1 MKSKR
6 NIRLNKRGSY
16 IIEAAV
22 ILPVFILTVIV
33 LAGIIP
39 WISSC
44 ENIIFSAA
52 DEMRLETVR
61 TYLTD
66 KAGQLALPVR
76 LKARV
81 EKENPDLSSF
91 NITGYRFRYSANG
104 IDDLITLDF
113 RAGGRQKNPSG
124 AFSKLAFYGSLTG
137 RAFTGSYH
145 KAASDYDRDRVCIF
159 PESGKKYHNRDC
171 TYVKS
176 NCELVYLSQSVKASY
191 HPCPNCDSEGA
202 GIGTPVFIFES
213 SGRAYHLGS
222 CRSVDRYFIEVG
234 REEAEK
240 KGYTPCKKCGGLS

>member
-1 MKSKR
+1 MPEWG
-6 NIRLNKRGSY
+6 IRMNKRGSY
-16 IIEAAV
+16 IVEAAV
-22 ILPVFILTVIV
+22 ILPIFILTVVV

-39 WISSC
+39 WIAVC
-44 ENIIFSAA
+44 ENITFSAA

-66 KAGQLALPVR
+66 KGSPLALPAR
-76 LKARV
+76 LKNRV
-81 EKENPDLSSF
+81 ERENSQLSTF
-91 NITGYRFRYSANG
+91 TVTEYRCGYSENE

-113 RAGGRQKNPSG
+113 RAGSRQKNPAGSFSST
-124 AFSKLAFYGSLTG
+124 AFSGSLTG

-145 KAASDYDRDRVCIF
+145 KVVSDYDSNRVCIF
-159 PESGKKYHNRDC
+159 PENGTKYHDREC
-171 TYVKS
+171 TYIKS

-191 HPCPNCDSEGA
+191 HACPNCNSENA
-202 GIGTPVFIFES
+202 KIGTPVFVFES

-240 KGYTPCKKCGGLS
+240 KGYTSCKKCGG